1 MQVIEVG
8 NNIIIGTAID
18 HSETYRVSEGKASYV
33 VLETTMIAL
42 SGTTPSLTV
51 TIEQSSDLVNWSTV
65 MMASAHTT
73 STAIEYKRTESPSAT
88 SPNLVLQPY
97 LRLKYTPSGTTAK
110 FLFSAR
116 LTVIE
121 T

>member
-8 NNIIIGTAID
+8 NSIIIGTAID
-18 HSETYRVSEGKASYV
+18 HSETYRVSEGKASYL

-42 SGTTPSLTV
+42 SGTTPVLTV
-51 TIEQSSDLVNWSTV
+51 TVEQSSDLVNWSTV
-65 MMASAHTT
+65 SMASAHTT
-73 STAIEYKRTESPSAT
+73 NTAIEYKRTESPSPT

-97 LRLKYTPSGTTAK
+97 LRLKYTPTGTSTK
-110 FLFSAR
+110 FLFNAR